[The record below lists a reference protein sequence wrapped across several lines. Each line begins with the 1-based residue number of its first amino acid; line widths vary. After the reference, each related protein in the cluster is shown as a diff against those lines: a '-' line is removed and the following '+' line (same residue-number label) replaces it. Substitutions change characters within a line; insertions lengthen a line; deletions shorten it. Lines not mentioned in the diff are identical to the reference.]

1 MYNSS
6 YKYGPPPIIN
16 SMQTRIV
23 KSDDVI
29 ATAIPASLISA
40 VLNESLESGDV
51 NFDNV
56 ELNLDNAIGSTTTVV
71 NLNVNTINTTE
82 SYIRVLKDI
91 RIEGKMLFS
100 SSDAIDEDY
109 VADIKGSMNVTGI
122 KTNIDTDQLLIKDN
136 CISIGTNNES
146 LDNFVNGLYFPKKD
160 QYLGEGS
167 SIDKI
172 SMLSI
177 PYGTFSN
184 NLFSVQQTVSKRFED
199 NKSSIRFSYIVSD
212 YDFNTKKTSE
222 NEITLEEQTYVNSL
236 NNITNESSSFY
247 VNIESHNITL
257 HGGNIISGMNKD
269 LNFYLTT
276 QSNVEDNFLSLNL
289 DDDRININKP
299 INFTFNDANILTT
312 RDLHFKSNS
321 SLSTEYFQMGETA
334 ISTFKSLNFFNNGN
348 GNANLIFGGSD
359 NNTQNTFGIYHKQSG
374 PDKLNILIDST
385 STNTNRIEMYSRLVV
400 LGKTANYP
408 SMTIKN
414 EIDKIP
420 GNISPE
426 SRIYYQQKTLS
437 ATPLNATPN
446 DIDFNFTNTYEPTAT
461 DIIFTGYITISNTSA
476 NQHLHVRIEGSHHL
490 HGSIQES
497 NIIIISK
504 KDIELANSSNVNTG
518 DIVIIPT
525 PTISSGNFT
534 GDFELKI
541 ENRLNTSFKVMV
553 KLEIISN

>member
-1 MYNSS
+1 
-6 YKYGPPPIIN
+6 
-16 SMQTRIV
+16 
-23 KSDDVI
+23 
-29 ATAIPASLISA
+29 
-40 VLNESLESGDV
+40 
-51 NFDNV
+51 
-56 ELNLDNAIGSTTTVV
+56 
-71 NLNVNTINTTE
+71 
-82 SYIRVLKDI
+82 
-91 RIEGKMLFS
+91 
-100 SSDAIDEDY
+100 
-109 VADIKGSMNVTGI
+109 
-122 KTNIDTDQLLIKDN
+122 
-136 CISIGTNNES
+136 
-146 LDNFVNGLYFPKKD
+146 
-160 QYLGEGS
+160 
-167 SIDKI
+167 
-172 SMLSI
+172 
-177 PYGTFSN
+177 
-184 NLFSVQQTVSKRFED
+184 
-199 NKSSIRFSYIVSD
+199 
-212 YDFNTKKTSE
+212 
-222 NEITLEEQTYVNSL
+222 
-236 NNITNESSSFY
+236 
-247 VNIESHNITL
+247 
-257 HGGNIISGMNKD
+257 MNKD

-334 ISTFKSLNFFNNGN
+334 NSTFKSLNFLNNGN

-359 NNTQNTFGIYHKQSG
+359 ANTQNTFGIYHKQSG

-400 LGKTANYP
+400 LGKTAGYP

-414 EIDKIP
+414 EIDKIS

-426 SRIYYQQKTLS
+426 SRIYYQQQTL
-437 ATPLNATPN
+437 TTNPN
-446 DIDFNFTNTYEPTAT
+446 FINFNFTNTYETTAT
-461 DIIFTGYITISNTSA
+461 DIIFTGYIIISNTST

-490 HGSIQES
+490 YGSTQES

-525 PTISSGNFT
+525 PTVSSGSFT
-534 GDFELKI
+534 GNFELKI